1 MPGGGAI
8 TTEEA
13 MMKRFMHIVAV
24 GLWFVVAS
32 GYAAQGGGGAM
43 YGGSDPV
50 LQTASEAIEK
60 KDWNAARTALKEG
73 IAKSPDNADYHNL
86 YAFALRKGESPD
98 MKLVFKHYNEALR
111 LNPKHKGA
119 HEYIGEAYLM
129 VGDVAKA
136 KEHLAKL
143 DDICFFKCE
152 EYTEL
157 KEAIE
162 AHENKKAQK

>member
-1 MPGGGAI
+1 
-8 TTEEA
+8 
-13 MMKRFMHIVAV
+13 MKRLIQMAAV
-24 GLWFVVAS
+24 GFLFTAVSV
-32 GYAAQGGGGAM
+32 YAAQGGGGATN
-43 YGGSDPV
+43 GSNSDP
-50 LQTASEAIEK
+50 LMETAGAAIEK
-60 KDWNAARTALKEG
+60 KDWDAARTALKEG

-86 YAFALRKGESPD
+86 YAYALRKGPKPD

-162 AHENKKAQK
+162 AHESKKAQN